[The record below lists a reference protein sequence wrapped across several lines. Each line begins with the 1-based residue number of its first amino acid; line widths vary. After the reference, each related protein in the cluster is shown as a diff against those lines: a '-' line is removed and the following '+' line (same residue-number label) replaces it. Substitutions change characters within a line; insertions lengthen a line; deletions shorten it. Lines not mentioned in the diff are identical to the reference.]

1 MYSNRKIIKMVIIVT
16 NGVIMFIFKKNL
28 VFLLFI
34 LNICSSALPQQ
45 PLPSKNDNV
54 QSSSSSSHT
63 EQVSSIEK
71 PQKIVLGNRPKAI
84 QTAVDNAFE
93 KNFEK
98 QKDVILWYFDGS
110 STNYYL
116 FNLDDERVLKHLA
129 SHSQEK
135 DIYIIDV
142 GCGKGAWGTHAM
154 EVLLSD
160 EACKK
165 SGKNFHIFSVTGS
178 KECETS
184 KIQKGNVTHYLFN
197 QFKIENIDE
206 EFLKRGFDLTKKVN
220 FMVSRWTLRHLV
232 DPFGTL
238 KRMYGLLSP
247 SQGMLLSNGFLFAFD
262 DQEEIQSFPTS
273 NWDILASTNAVPLF
287 RMFGLNGDL
296 GEFLLMRNDNQEL
309 DLPLVYTGK
318 MRSLTSI
325 KYQCA
330 SEMVTVFK
338 NGSIDNK
345 EEFFFI
351 QADQDDNELE
361 VRGLA
366 RYCDKYN
373 PQSKNLYEYLKN
385 EQLFRLYDI
394 F

>member
-71 PQKIVLGNRPKAI
+71 PQKIVLGNRPEAI

-93 KNFEK
+93 ENFEK
-98 QKDVILWYFDGS
+98 QKDVIYWKFDGS
-110 STNYYL
+110 ETNYYL
-116 FNLDDERVLKHLA
+116 LQLDDELVLKHLA
-129 SHSQEK
+129 SHGQK
-135 DIYIIDV
+135 NDIYIIDV

-154 EVLLSD
+154 EVLLGD

-178 KECETS
+178 KECKPS
-184 KIQKGNVTHYLFN
+184 KIQKDNVTHYLFN

-206 EFLKRGFDLTKKVN
+206 EFMKRGFDLTKKVDLI
-220 FMVSRWTLRHLV
+220 VSRWTLRHLV

-238 KRMYGLLSP
+238 KRMYSLLSP
-247 SQGMLLSNGFLFAFD
+247 SQGMLLSNGFIFAFD
-262 DQEEIQSFPTS
+262 DQEEVQRFPTS
-273 NWDILASTNAVPLF
+273 NWEILASANAVPLF
-287 RMFGLNGDL
+287 RMFNLNGDN
-296 GEFLLMRNDNQEL
+296 GEFLLIRNDNQEL

-318 MRSLTSI
+318 TRSITS
-325 KYQCA
+325 KYDCA
-330 SEMVTVFK
+330 SKTVTVFK
-338 NGSIDNK
+338 KGSINNK
-345 EEFFFI
+345 EIFFFFRE
-351 QADQDDNELE
+351 DQENNELE
-361 VRGLA
+361 TPALV
-366 RYCDKYN
+366 RYCDEHN
-373 PQSKNLYEYLKN
+373 QLSKNLYEYLKN
-385 EQLFRLYDI
+385 EKLFLPYSI

>member
-1 MYSNRKIIKMVIIVT
+1 
-16 NGVIMFIFKKNL
+16 MFIFKKNL

-34 LNICSSALPQQ
+34 LNLYSYALPQQ
-45 PLPSKNDNV
+45 ILPSKNDNV
-54 QSSSSSSHT
+54 QSSSSSSSSNT
-63 EQVSSIEK
+63 EQISSIEK
-71 PQKIVLGNRPKAI
+71 PQKIVLGKRPEAI

-98 QKDVILWYFDGS
+98 QKDVIHWYFDGS
-110 STNYYL
+110 TTNYYL
-116 FNLDDERVLKHLA
+116 LNLDDEQVLKHLA

-142 GCGKGAWGTHAM
+142 GCGKGAWGNHAM
-154 EVLLSD
+154 DVLLGN

-178 KECETS
+178 TECETS
-184 KIQKGNVTHYLFN
+184 KIQKDNVSHYLFN

-247 SQGMLLSNGFLFAFD
+247 SQGMLLSNGFIFAFD
-262 DQEEIQSFPTS
+262 DQEEIQSIPTS

-287 RMFGLNGDL
+287 RMFDLNGDK
-296 GEFLLMRNDNQEL
+296 GEFLLMRNDKQEL
-309 DLPLVYTGK
+309 DLPLAYTGK
-318 MRSLTSI
+318 MRSLTSRN
-325 KYQCA
+325 YRCA
-330 SEMVTVFK
+330 SETVTVFK
-338 NGSIDNK
+338 KGSINKK

-351 QADQDDNELE
+351 QADQEDNELE
-361 VRGLA
+361 VRTLP

-373 PQSKNLYEYLKN
+373 LQSKKLYEYLKN
-385 EQLFRLYDI
+385 EQLFLLLYGI